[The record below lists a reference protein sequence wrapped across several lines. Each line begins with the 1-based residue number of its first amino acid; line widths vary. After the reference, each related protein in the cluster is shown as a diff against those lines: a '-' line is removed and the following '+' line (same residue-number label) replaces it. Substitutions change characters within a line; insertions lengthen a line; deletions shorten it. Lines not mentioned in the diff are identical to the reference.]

1 MNERD
6 ASLRLTVSAEAV
18 GERLDR
24 FLAGPLGSRSAAQGA
39 IDRGAVTVDGRRRPK
54 RHALTA
60 GQLVEVAGAADPARA
75 EPAADEPAAEY
86 GVVWEDAHLIVVDKP
101 AGLVVH
107 PARGHRTGTL
117 AQALAGRAA
126 GGDDPVRAGIVH
138 RLDRDTSGLLV
149 VARDETTHRRLKAAL
164 AARELHREY
173 VALADGIPEA
183 RTGTIEAPIG
193 RDPHDRTLMAVVSGG
208 REARTHFEITEL
220 LRGEALLRVVLDTGR
235 THQIRVHLAAIGH
248 PVVGDEA
255 YGGPVRYGLT
265 RQFLHAERLSF
276 RHPVTGEELDLHAPL
291 PADLAAAL
299 EAARAR
305 AE

>member
-1 MNERD
+1 MSSEGGGG
-6 ASLRLTVSAEAV
+6 EAV
-18 GERLDR
+18 
-24 FLAGPLGSRSAAQGA
+24 
-39 IDRGAVTVDGRRRPK
+39 
-54 RHALTA
+54 
-60 GQLVEVAGAADPARA
+60 
-75 EPAADEPAAEY
+75 
-86 GVVWEDAHLIVVDKP
+86 
-101 AGLVVH
+101 
-107 PARGHRTGTL
+107 
-117 AQALAGRAA
+117 
-126 GGDDPVRAGIVH
+126 
-138 RLDRDTSGLLV
+138 
-149 VARDETTHRRLKAAL
+149 THC
-164 AARELHREY
+164 
-173 VALADGIPEA
+173 V
-183 RTGTIEAPIG
+183 
-193 RDPHDRTLMAVVSGG
+193 
-208 REARTHFEITEL
+208 ITEL